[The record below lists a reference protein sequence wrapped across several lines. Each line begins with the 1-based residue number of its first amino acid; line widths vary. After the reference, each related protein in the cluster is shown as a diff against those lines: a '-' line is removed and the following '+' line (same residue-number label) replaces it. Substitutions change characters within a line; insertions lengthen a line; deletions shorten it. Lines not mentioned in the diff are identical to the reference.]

1 MTDMT
6 AFVQKPGYLG
16 TTPTYTPCTA
26 ADKFSAVRG
35 AKYMLHYK
43 NGATAQ
49 ASSSAPNKVSDQ
61 TSLAPS
67 GASPVAGSFDA
78 LTSGGTGM
86 GVTSELVSWID
97 NSTRF
102 MDGQNFINLVHPG
115 TLTTVS
121 VAIFGPF

>member
-1 MTDMT
+1 MTDFS
-6 AFVQKPGYLG
+6 ANVQKPGYLG
-16 TTPTYTPCTA
+16 VAPIYNTCTA
-26 ADKFSAVRG
+26 NDKFLATPG

-67 GASPVAGSFDA
+67 GASPAAGSFDA
-78 LTSGGTGM
+78 LTSGGTGL
-86 GVTSELVSWID
+86 GATSELVTWID

-102 MDGQNFINLVHPG
+102 RDGQGYINLVHPG
-115 TLTTVS
+115 TLTTVT